1 MQNREAKQCI
11 VYSIGGVVN
20 WVMLMMHPS
29 MIEGEKKL
37 TQLHLFVHIW
47 DDSAVKTSICFLVLW

>member
-29 MIEGEKKL
+29 MIEGKKKL
-37 TQLHLFVHIW
+37 NTA
-47 DDSAVKTSICFLVLW
+47 SSICSYMG